1 MITVQDCTCISG
13 CKPVGFGDFAF
24 LNRHVCHV
32 QVILLLAHLA
42 ARFLQPERLLIV
54 NTLAHTFLANSGH
67 IAGGLA
73 GIYLGWSMGPKLKAR
88 LPRDSDS
95 SQSQNT
101 ALVSLDTPAPSKQ
114 DDAAPKQMD
123 TVDVIGGVQRVSAS
137 VALLTALVGFTASVI
152 IQRAGHLSLP
162 RGLGLHL

>member
-1 MITVQDCTCISG
+1 MDPHALVFFSHTW
-13 CKPVGFGDFAF
+13 KPAYFVLGLLFY
-24 LNRHVCHV
+24 VCH
-32 QVILLLAHLA
+32 AY
-42 ARFLQPERLLIV
+42 
-54 NTLAHTFLANSGH
+54 TGH

-88 LPRDSDS
+88 LPADSDNRQS
-95 SQSQNT
+95 S
-101 ALVSLDTPAPSKQ
+101 ALVSMDTPAPRKQ
-114 DDAAPKQMD
+114 GDAPSKQMD

-152 IQRAGHLSLP
+152 IQRAGHLSVP